1 MRRLLGVLEKERDG
15 QCGWRGLTLPGQLE
29 VKWEKQAGS
38 PVHGKES
45 EVILWAMGGQQRI
58 LARVDPLYICTASSS
73 SDKVLITREGTDYL
87 E

>member
-15 QCGWRGLTLPGQLE
+15 QCGWRGLTLPSQLE
-29 VKWEKQAGS
+29 VKWERQPGS

-45 EVILWAMGGQQRI
+45 EVILCAMGGQQRI
-58 LARVDPLYICTASSS
+58 LARVDLLYIFTTSSS
-73 SDKVLITREGTDYL
+73 SNKVLITREGIDHM